1 MDLQIYDPNQENRMT
16 IFDPRP
22 VYATPRPHR
31 ERLENLSDY
40 DEKPS
45 EESIYQSTRND
56 YQTNGFQWLSKNS
69 MQHTMNRASSL
80 YWESQ
85 QYVSEVMNVQR
96 EFSRDFLI
104 DNRSDHIV
112 SFIES
117 NFLEGAFLKNPEFAK
132 MQRRLQ
138 SMYDRVNNNFK
149 MYQPFWKHLHDGR
162 TNLKNIELLLTG
174 LHNFSVTLKKRESQ
188 ERNDLANQGY
198 IIFPE
203 DSLLGEEP
211 TEYEMDHM
219 NETLHQIYDALIKFD
234 KLRRGIDDVPAYIVS
249 GGIALFNPNFREMQ
263 QEMQSLYDKVFH
275 RVNFQNDPTSPSHEA
290 QWSKRDYHLMNN
302 DLEHILRV
310 RNLLQEKKNV
320 RQKFLQERG
329 CNITGE

>member
-1 MDLQIYDPNQENRMT
+1 
-16 IFDPRP
+16 
-22 VYATPRPHR
+22 
-31 ERLENLSDY
+31 
-40 DEKPS
+40 
-45 EESIYQSTRND
+45 
-56 YQTNGFQWLSKNS
+56 
-69 MQHTMNRASSL
+69 MQRASGL
-80 YWESQ
+80 YRESQ
-85 QYVSEVMNVQR
+85 QYVDEVMNVQI
-96 EFSRDFLI
+96 EFYRDFVI

-112 SFIES
+112 SFIKS
-117 NFLEGAFLKNPEFAK
+117 NFLEGAVLKNPEFTK

-174 LHNFSVTLKKRESQ
+174 LHNFRVTLKKRESQ

-203 DSLLGEEP
+203 DSLLGKEM
-211 TEYEMDHM
+211 TEYRGMPHM
-219 NETLHQIYDALIKFD
+219 SKRLQEIYVALIKFD

-263 QEMQSLYDKVFH
+263 QEMQSLYDQVFH
-275 RVNFQNDPTSPSHEA
+275 RVNFQNDRTSPNHGHHEA
-290 QWSKRDYHLMNN
+290 NWSERDYHVMNN
-302 DLEHILRV
+302 DLEHILHV
-310 RNLLQEKKNV
+310 RNLLQEKKNL